1 MVALQILALSVRVR
15 VLLSQQ
21 KSESPSVSLFYL
33 FLHYHIF
40 EINMKEVLFWIVGI
54 LAVICIAIACVWGG
68 EIATVNSISSVEGNK
83 YLYRMEY
90 KASYDLDDLI
100 SRDIDENAKLL
111 DYVIGRIGK
120 GLPIKI
126 KSAQVADEN
135 GETKTMN
142 CTSFQAAKAS
152 GDGFWYGRN
161 YDFFKNPTMVTVSH
175 PKKGYASIAVSDMS
189 HFGYSL
195 EKLPEGFLASLSCL
209 ASIYAPVDGI
219 NEKGLCTSIMALPKQ
234 ASQQDTPKHNVGTTI
249 IMRLWLDRCATVE
262 EALALLETVDVRH
275 DAAVGSGYH
284 YMVADASGDCAVVE
298 FDKEDGWKTMIVR
311 KPAGEN
317 SMLVTNHLLSEKYY
331 TTVPDE
337 AVGNPHSKSWW
348 RYETAGAYLREH
360 DGKLSLEEAQEC
372 LSLVHWKDLVWDNGL
387 VEDTQY
393 SNVYD
398 QQNITLALR
407 NWNDYDTTRVFG
419 L

>member
-1 MVALQILALSVRVR
+1 MKK
-15 VLLSQQ
+15 VLL
-21 KSESPSVSLFYL
+21 
-33 FLHYHIF
+33 
-40 EINMKEVLFWIVGI
+40 WIIGI
-54 LAVICIAIACVWGG
+54 LAVLCIAIWCIWGG
-68 EIATVNSISSVEGNK
+68 EIASIRSIESVDGNE

-90 KASYDLDDLI
+90 KAAYDLDDVI
-100 SRDIDENAKLL
+100 ANDIDENAELL

-120 GLPIKI
+120 GIPIKM
-126 KSAQVADEN
+126 KSAQVADEE
-135 GETKTMN
+135 GELATMN
-142 CTSFQAAKAS
+142 CTSFQATKAD
-152 GDGFWYGRN
+152 GEGFWYGRN
-161 YDFFKNPTMVTVSH
+161 YDYFKNPTMVTVSH

-195 EKLPEGFLASLSCL
+195 EKLPTSLGAKLGCL
-209 ASIYAPVDGI
+209 AAIYAPVDGI

-234 ASQQDTPKHNVGTTI
+234 ASQQDTPKHDVGTTI

-262 EALALLETVDVRH
+262 EALAMLETVDVRH

-284 YMVADASGDCAVVE
+284 YMVADATGDCAVVE

-311 KPAGEN
+311 KAEGEN
-317 SMLVTNHLLSEKYY
+317 YMLVTNHLLSAKYY
-331 TTVPDE
+331 TTEPDP

-348 RYETAGAYLREH
+348 RYETAGNYLRSH
-360 DGKLSLEEAQEC
+360 NGTLTQGQAQEC
-372 LSLVHWKDLVWDNGL
+372 LALVHWKDLMWDNGT

-398 QQNITLALR
+398 QKAITLALR
-407 NWNDYDTTRVFG
+407 NWNNYETTHHFG

>member
-1 MVALQILALSVRVR
+1 MKKILL
-15 VLLSQQ
+15 
-21 KSESPSVSLFYL
+21 
-33 FLHYHIF
+33 
-40 EINMKEVLFWIVGI
+40 WIAGI
-54 LAVICIAIACVWGG
+54 LAALCIAVACIWGG
-68 EIATVNSISSVEGNK
+68 EISTVKGIKSVDGNP
-83 YLYRMEY
+83 YLYQMVY
-90 KASYDLDDLI
+90 KASYDLDDLL
-100 SRDIDENAKLL
+100 SKDIDQNAKLL

-120 GLPIKI
+120 GLPIKM

-135 GETKTMN
+135 GEMATLN
-142 CTSFQAAKAS
+142 CTSFQAAQAG
-152 GDGFWYGRN
+152 GDGYWYGRN
-161 YDFFKNPTMVTVSH
+161 YDFFKNPTMVTFSY

-195 EKLPEGFLASLSCL
+195 EKLPDSFISSLSCL
-209 ASIYAPVDGI
+209 AAVYAPVDGI

-234 ASQQDTPKHNVGTTI
+234 AAQQESGKHKVGTTI
-249 IMRLWLDRCATVE
+249 LMRLWLDRCATVE

-284 YMVADASGDCAVVE
+284 YMVADAGGDCAVVE
-298 FDKEDGWKTMIVR
+298 FDKEDGWKTLIVR
-311 KPAGEN
+311 KDPEAN
-317 SMLVTNHLLSEKYY
+317 HMLVTNHLLSPKYY

-348 RYETAGAYLREH
+348 RYETAGAYLQEH
-360 DGKLSLEEAQEC
+360 DGTLTLEQAQEC
-372 LSLVHWKDLVWDNGL
+372 LSQVHWKDLVWDNGM

-398 QQNITLALR
+398 QRAGTLYLR
-407 NWNDYDTTRVFG
+407 NWNDYQTTHTFQ

>member
-1 MVALQILALSVRVR
+1 MKKFLCWAL
-15 VLLSQQ
+15 
-21 KSESPSVSLFYL
+21 
-33 FLHYHIF
+33 
-40 EINMKEVLFWIVGI
+40 GI
-54 LAVICIAIACVWGG
+54 LLVLCLAVACIWGG
-68 EIATVNSISSVEGNK
+68 EIASIRSISSVDANP
-83 YLYRMEY
+83 YLYKMEY
-90 KASYDLDDLI
+90 KAAYDLDDLVAH
-100 SRDIDENAKLL
+100 DIDANAKLL
-111 DYVIGRIGK
+111 DYVIERIGK
-120 GLPIKI
+120 GLPLKI

-135 GETKTMN
+135 GEMNTMN
-142 CTSFQAAKAS
+142 CTSFQAAKA
-152 GDGFWYGRN
+152 DGEGFYFGRN
-161 YDFFKNPTMVTVSH
+161 YDFFKNPTLVTVSH

-195 EKLPEGFLASLSCL
+195 DKLPEGFLSSLSCL

-234 ASQQDTPKHNVGTTI
+234 AAHQDTPNHDVGTTI

-262 EALALLETVDVRH
+262 EALSLLETVDVRH

-284 YMVADASGDCAVVE
+284 YLVADAGGDCAVVE

-311 KPAGEN
+311 KDPEARH
-317 SMLVTNHLLSEKYY
+317 MLVTNHLLSEKYY
-331 TTVPDE
+331 TTVLDE

-360 DGKLSLEEAQEC
+360 DGALTLPQAQEC
-372 LSLVHWKDLVWDNGL
+372 LSQVHWKDLVWDNGL

-398 QQNITLALR
+398 QSAITLYLR
-407 NWNDYDTTRVFG
+407 NWNAYETTYSFH